1 MARAMYLDV
10 NYLQQEVYCVIT
22 ILIIRSLGEKVRNKN
37 SSVCLYIFGFKLCL
51 TIVSELEN
59 KSTQK
64 RKFVLFDIVLSPFMV
79 MYQCLNGGISLK
91 ECSIMAPTI
100 IE

>member
-51 TIVSELEN
+51 TIVSELEK

-64 RKFVLFDIVLSPFMV
+64 RKFVLFYIVLSPFMV
-79 MYQCLNGGISLK
+79 MYQCLNGAIPLK

>member
-22 ILIIRSLGEKVRNKN
+22 ILIIRSLGKKVRNKN

-51 TIVSELEN
+51 TIVSELEK

-79 MYQCLNGGISLK
+79 MYQCLNGAIPLK